1 MLYYKYQHCDMICHW
16 TYPSILLGADGKKG
30 GYDCLLIPSAKT
42 TGGEGIANT
51 MEKRPIADGKD
62 AIEGAFCGA
71 RGIVASR
78 SAKTTK
84 DAALKKTVC
93 SKYQ

>member
-1 MLYYKYQHCDMICHW
+1 MICHY

-93 SKYQ
+93 SKYQQ